1 MVKKG
6 KRGKPAPGRRAQ
18 RRPTPI
24 LRQLDRIDRKLGK
37 LEREEEKVERE
48 EKRIE
53 AKETTIQTEQQKTE
67 KALFELGR
75 FTFKRQHLLELIRG
89 TAGAFLGV
97 GIGRNLLNLEEL
109 AGRLPWWN
117 VFGILVFILLVSG
130 LLIYKNEKDFI
141 RKKGYGIVW
150 RKLILLYFIA
160 ALVELIALWLFAALP
175 GNTATLVKMII
186 IGSYAAMGGAVTFT
200 IV

>member
-1 MVKKG
+1 MAKKR
-6 KRGKPAPGRRAQ
+6 KRAPV
-18 RRPTPI
+18 
-24 LRQLDRIDRKLGK
+24 LRQLGRIERKLGK

-53 AKETTIQTEQQKTE
+53 AKETAIQKEQQKTE
-67 KALFELGR
+67 RVLFELGQ
-75 FTFKRQHLLELIRG
+75 FTFRRKHLLELIRG

-109 AGRLPWWN
+109 AGKLPWWN
-117 VFGILVFILLVSG
+117 VIGILAFILFVSG
-130 LLIYKNEKDFI
+130 LLIYKNEKDFV
-141 RKKGYGIVW
+141 RKKGYGIIW

-175 GNTATLVKMII
+175 GDTATLIKMII
-186 IGSYAAMGGAVTFT
+186 IGSYVAMGGAVTFT

>member
-1 MVKKG
+1 MAA
-6 KRGKPAPGRRAQ
+6 KRK
-18 RRPTPI
+18 PTPV
-24 LRQLDRIDRKLGK
+24 LRKLDRIERKLGK

-53 AKETTIQTEQQKTE
+53 AKEAAIQKEQQRTE
-67 KALFELGR
+67 RVLVQLGR
-75 FTFKRQHLLELIRG
+75 FTFKRKHLLELIRG

-109 AGRLPWWN
+109 AGKLPWWN
-117 VFGILVFILLVSG
+117 VLGILIFVLFISG
-130 LLIYKNEKDFI
+130 LLIYKNEKDFVA
-141 RKKGYGIVW
+141 RKGYGIVW
-150 RKLILLYFIA
+150 RKLILLYLIA
-160 ALVELIALWLFAALP
+160 ALVELVALWLFNALP
-175 GNTATLVKMII
+175 GDAATLVKMII